1 MLHLFGIFLCIASA
15 FILYPFIHGFYCW
28 LDSVSNRSSKF

>member
-15 FILYPFIHGFYCW
+15 FILYPFIHGFYTW
-28 LDSVSNRSSKF
+28 LDHITDHSSKF